1 MKLLEDGSI
10 LLRKE
15 GKKCIFMFSLF
26 KNDVKFVTQNV
37 IKIEHFVHSVC
48 LYESVGLATTN
59 VVDLKLTTT

>member
-1 MKLLEDGSI
+1 MKVIEDGCL

-15 GKKCIFMFSLF
+15 GKKCIFMFFLF

-37 IKIEHFVHSVC
+37 IKIEDFVHSFC

-59 VVDLKLTTT
+59 VVDIKLTTT